1 MIRQTLRELPVG
13 LVETYERI
21 LLKISKSP
29 LARQEIALRM
39 FRWTVCS
46 RRLMKAEELQEAVAF
61 EKSDMF
67 WDRDKIPDETLMIET
82 CRGLL
87 VRDEED
93 RTVRFAHHTV
103 QQYLLSAPAIR
114 TEEGPRFS
122 ISPRSEAEALIGRV
136 CVTYLCF
143 SDFETQIALR
153 TPNLHLEPLGVL
165 KTGGPVRLPTVLG
178 IGKSLL
184 EIPYRLFG
192 GKSSTA
198 ALNIDYSKYLTP
210 NKRTRPQIPSGLTE
224 KYRLLEYVVEFWM
237 DHTQRL
243 APAFHAKFRHLVM
256 HKTLSFEFRP
266 WGLNQHFGNYGCVSC
281 SDPTKAKDL
290 PFTSLFHYAAQ
301 AGHWNLMESLVTEYC
316 QHEVPLDQTLLIA
329 CREGQDLIV
338 QNLMRRFTF
347 DISDGRAV
355 HVAAAAGNAGVLK
368 YFMHLSQNTAE
379 GGRKFSLYKIKA
391 NACSLLNLA
400 ATNGHKEVVDVIL
413 TWCHWDDPESFTDS
427 DYINKKDENTGRT
440 AFFSAIMSGQEN
452 IVRDLLARG
461 AKIEAHGSTA
471 IHMAADYGHQEI
483 LRMLLEIATKDLD
496 NDGGEVDAP
505 KALLCSYDSGGDTP
519 LHHGARNGHFAVVAL
534 ILKHLP
540 RFESGS
546 IDWGTYRNGFT
557 NSKPAVRYT
566 PLHLAARAG
575 YLDVIQILIDNGVN
589 VEAETH
595 FLKNSRGDFQVRF
608 EDEIEGNGYTALHSA
623 AEGGHL
629 DALKILKDNGAN
641 LRARTK
647 VFEWTALHL
656 AAAEG
661 HEAVTA
667 WLLQNGAQSRAEAK
681 DGTKALQ
688 LAVNGDHDGVV
699 RTLLKIHP
707 GKDIP
712 FDGYNQGEMLAWIKT
727 AAENGK
733 DSVLRAI
740 FESSGSLGTATGVE
754 YLKAALRV
762 AEREKQKGTVGLIM
776 SFLEANSPD

>member
-46 RRLMKAEELQEAVAF
+46 RRPMKAEELQEAVAF
-61 EKSDMF
+61 EKSDKF
-67 WDRDKIPDETLMIET
+67 WDRDKIPDENLMIET

-114 TEEGPRFS
+114 TEEGSRFS

-165 KTGGPVRLPTVLG
+165 KTGGLVRLPTVLG

-184 EIPYRLFG
+184 EISYRLFG

-198 ALNIDYSKYLTP
+198 APNIDYSKYLTP

-224 KYRLLEYVVEFWM
+224 KYRLLEYIVEYWM

-243 APAFHAKFRHLVM
+243 APAYHAKFRHLVM

-266 WGLNQHFGNYGCVSC
+266 WGLNQHFGTYGCVSC

-290 PFTSLFHYAAQ
+290 PFMSLFHYAAQ

-316 QHEVPLDQTLLIA
+316 GHEVPLDETLLIA
-329 CREGQDLIV
+329 CREGQDLIL
-338 QNLMRRFTF
+338 QNLMRRITF
-347 DISDGRAV
+347 DISDGRAIN
-355 HVAAAAGNAGVLK
+355 VAAAAGSAGVLK
-368 YFMHLSQNTAE
+368 YLMHLSQNTAE
-379 GGRKFSLYKIKA
+379 DGKNISFYNIKA

-400 ATNGHKEVVDVIL
+400 ATNGHEKVVDVIL
-413 TWCHWDDPESFTDS
+413 TWCHWNDPEFFKDS
-427 DYINKKDENTGRT
+427 DYINEKDENTGRT
-440 AFFSAIMSGQEN
+440 AFFSAIMSGHEN
-452 IVRDLLARG
+452 IIRNLLARG
-461 AKIEAHGSTA
+461 AKIKAHGSTA
-471 IHMAADYGHQEI
+471 IHIAAEHGHQEI
-483 LRMLLEIATKDLD
+483 LRMLLEIAAKDLD

-505 KALLCSYDSGGDTP
+505 QALLRSSDSGGDTP

-546 IDWGTYRNGFT
+546 IDWGTDRSGFT
-557 NSKPAVRYT
+557 DSKTAVRHT
-566 PLHLAARAG
+566 ALHLAARAG
-575 YLDVIQILIDNGVN
+575 YVDIIQILIDNEAVL
-589 VEAETH
+589 EAETDY
-595 FLKNSRGDFQVRF
+595 FEKWTVALRLPF
-608 EDEIEGNGYTALHSA
+608 EDQTEDIGYTTLHLA
-623 AEGGHL
+623 AIGGHL
-629 DALKILKDNGAN
+629 DALKILRYKGAN
-641 LRARTK
+641 VRARTS
-647 VFEWTALHL
+647 VLEWTALHL

-661 HEAVTA
+661 HEVVTE
-667 WLLQNGAQSRAEAK
+667 WLLQNGARARAEAK

-688 LAVNGDHDGVV
+688 LAVNGGHDGVV
-699 RTLLKIHP
+699 RILLKIHP

-712 FDGYNQGEMLAWIKT
+712 FDGYDQSEMVALITT
-727 AAENGK
+727 AAKNGQ

-740 FESSGSLGTATGVE
+740 FESSGSLGTSTGVE

-762 AEREKQKGTVGLIM
+762 ARREKQKGTVDLIM
-776 SFLEANSPD
+776 SLLEANSPD